1 MRFTKMH
8 GAGNDYLFVDG
19 FDAERDWARVA
30 KQASDR
36 HFGVGSDGL
45 IVAVP
50 SKVADV
56 QMRMWNADGSEA
68 EMCGNGIRCFAKFVL
83 EGSLVAADPAALR
96 VETGAG
102 VLTVAP
108 TWEDGRI
115 TRARVDMGAP
125 ILRGADVPTDASAL
139 GPSDYAGLDNG
150 LVQALGLSPQDLVF
164 DARATLEAPG
174 DARRGSVSYVV
185 TAVSTGNPHAVSF
198 VDTPVADVAL
208 ERVGPLMEHHTAFP
222 NRVNFSIA
230 NVLGRDRLRSRTWE
244 RGAGAT
250 LACATGVTA
259 TVVAARLHGL
269 VGDDVTVEVPGG
281 ELWISWPGHGSATME
296 GPVAEVFSGELPE

>member
-8 GAGNDYLFVDG
+8 GAGNDYVFVDG
-19 FDAERDWARVA
+19 FDAKRDWAHVA

-36 HFGVGSDGL
+36 HFGIGSDGL

-50 SKVADV
+50 SSVADV
-56 QMRMWNADGSEA
+56 RMRMWNSDGSEA

-83 EGSLVAADPAALR
+83 ESGLVAAGPAALR

-115 TRARVDMGAP
+115 TRALVNMGVP
-125 ILRGADVPTDASAL
+125 VLRAVDVPADALAL
-139 GPSDYAGLDNG
+139 GPSDYSRLDSD
-150 LVQALGLSPQDLVF
+150 LTQALGLSPQDLVF
-164 DARATLEAPG
+164 GAQAALGPPSG
-174 DARRGSVSYVV
+174 GVSFVV

-198 VDTPVADVAL
+198 VDTPVADVPL
-208 ERVGPLMEHHTAFP
+208 ERVGPMMEHHPAFP
-222 NRVNFSIA
+222 NRVNFHVV

-244 RGAGAT
+244 RGAGET
-250 LACATGVTA
+250 LACATGA
-259 TVVAARLHGL
+259 TGMVVAARLHGM
-269 VGDDVTVEVPGG
+269 VGDNVTVEVPGG
-281 ELWISWPGHGSATME
+281 ELLISWPGHGSATME